1 MKTHYLKFKTVYG
14 ITFKIV
20 SLVLLLAFVSSCKSK
35 KVITKQKRQE
45 IKRPFDDFQSD
56 KKAFRAVG
64 VQTSPDMSFAIEMAG
79 NDARQK
85 LAAQINSLVKNVS
98 EDFSGQFAKSQYGG
112 VDRDFYAKMEALGYN
127 IVQQRLSNAII
138 KGDKVFEVKN
148 KRQGIV
154 YEAHVAIELNRD
166 DFEKAYGTG
175 VKNMV
180 ENQDKLETDF
190 RLEQFKDTFEKQMN
204 EFVKTQEGN

>member
-1 MKTHYLKFKTVYG
+1 MKTKNLELKPVYN
-14 ITFKIV
+14 IALKLIV
-20 SLVLLLAFVSSCKSK
+20 LAILIAFMGSCKSK
-35 KVITKQKRQE
+35 KMITKIDRDKVDL
-45 IKRPFDDFQSD
+45 PFADFRSD

-64 VQTSPDMSFAIEMAG
+64 IQTSSDMSFAIEMAG

-127 IVQQRLSNAII
+127 IVQQKISNAII
-138 KGDKVFEVKN
+138 KGQEVYKLTH

-166 DFEKAYGTG
+166 DFENAYGSG

-180 ENQDKLETDF
+180 ESEDKMETDF
-190 RLEQFKDTFEKQMN
+190 RLDQFKDTFQKQMD
-204 EFVKTQEGN
+204 EFVKTQDN

>member
-1 MKTHYLKFKTVYG
+1 MKTNFLILKTNSSH
-14 ITFKIV
+14 ITKVFFT
-20 SLVLLLAFVSSCKSK
+20 LLFALIISGCGAEK
-35 KVITKQKRQE
+35 KVVTKNDRKE
-45 IKRPFDDFQSD
+45 VDLPFDDVKSD

-64 VQTSPDMSFAIEMAG
+64 IQSSPDISFAIEMAG
-79 NDARQK
+79 DDARQK
-85 LAAQINSLVKNVS
+85 LAAQINTLVKNVS

-127 IVQQRLSNAII
+127 IVQQQLSNALIT
-138 KGDKVFEVKN
+138 GQKVYEVKN

-166 DFEKAYGTG
+166 DFEEAYGSG

-180 ENQDKLETDF
+180 KDQDKLETDF
-190 RLEQFKDTFEKQMN
+190 RLEKFKETFEKQME
-204 EFVKTQEGN
+204 EFSKSQQ

>member
-1 MKTHYLKFKTVYG
+1 MKTNYLKFKAVYNLA
-14 ITFKIV
+14 FKIFT
-20 SLVLLLAFVSSCKSK
+20 LIILLAVVSSCKSK
-35 KVITKQKRQE
+35 KVITKVDRKE
-45 IKRPFDDFQSD
+45 IKIPFNDFQSD

-64 VQTSPDMSFAIEMAG
+64 IQTSPDMSFAIEMAG

-127 IVQQRLSNAII
+127 IVQQRISNAIV
-138 KGDKVFEVKN
+138 KGEKVFEVKT
-148 KRQGIV
+148 KKQGIA

-166 DFEKAYGTG
+166 DFENAYGTG
-175 VKNMV
+175 VKNII
-180 ENQDKLETDF
+180 ENEDKMETDF
-190 RLEQFKDTFEKQMN
+190 RLQQFKDTFETQMD
-204 EFVKTQEGN
+204 EFVKSQDGN